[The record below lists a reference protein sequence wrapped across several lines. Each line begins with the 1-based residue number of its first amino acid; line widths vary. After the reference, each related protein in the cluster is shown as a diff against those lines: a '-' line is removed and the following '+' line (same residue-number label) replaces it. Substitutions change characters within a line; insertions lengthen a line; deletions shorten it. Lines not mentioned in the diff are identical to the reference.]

1 MPSKRLSIL
10 KTYKLFIG
18 GKFPR
23 TESGRTMTAT
33 NPKTGEYFAHFCHA
47 SRKDLRDAVVAARK
61 AQTGWAASSAYLR
74 GQILYRLAEMLESRG
89 SAFAEELCQSVGLS
103 KVQAKKEVETAVD
116 RLVYFAGWTDKF
128 TQVFG
133 AINPVASSH
142 FNFTI
147 PEPSGVVG
155 IFAPD
160 SPSLLGFVS
169 VVSTA
174 ILSGNAVVVLASET
188 NPLSA
193 ISFAEA
199 VATSDFPGDVINILT
214 GKRKELASW
223 LAGHKDVNAVIDA
236 SGDHQIFS
244 ELQSGSAVNLKR
256 VSNHACQSEVAWF
269 GDASQDPYR
278 ILDTLEFKTV
288 WHPIGG

>member
-1 MPSKRLSIL
+1 MPTSRLSIQ

-33 NPKTGEYFAHFCHA
+33 NPKTGEHIANYCHA

-61 AQTGWAASSAYLR
+61 AQSGWAGCSAYLR
-74 GQILYRLAEMLESRG
+74 GQILYRLAEMLENRS
-89 SAFAEELCQSVGLS
+89 SAFVEEIGQGTG
-103 KVQAKKEVETAVD
+103 KTNVQARKEVEAAVD

-128 TQVFG
+128 PQVFG

-147 PEPSGVVG
+147 PEPTGVVG

-160 SPSLLGFVS
+160 TPSLLGLVS
-169 VVSTA
+169 VLSTA
-174 ILSGNAVVVLASET
+174 ILSGNTVVILTSET
-188 NPLSA
+188 EPLSA

-199 VATSDFPGDVINILT
+199 ITTSDFPGGVINILT
-214 GKRKELASW
+214 GKRKELAPW

-236 SGDHQIFS
+236 SGDRKILR
-244 ELQSGSAVNLKR
+244 ELQEGQAINLKR
-256 VSNHACQSEVAWF
+256 VADHSCRNDSDWF
-269 GDASQDPYR
+269 GEKGKDPYR
-278 ILDTLEFKTV
+278 ILDTLENKTV
-288 WHPIGG
+288 WHPIGV